1 MAVHALVPQCAQP
14 FPTICTMVFLLVK
27 LIEKPAPPKKILL
40 DTTLSSLGKNTFILL
55 LKCVFCA

>member
-27 LIEKPAPPKKILL
+27 LIEKPAPPQKNIAGY
-40 DTTLSSLGKNTFILL
+40 DTVITW
-55 LKCVFCA
+55 